1 MTNLKRGSVSVSK
14 EVSVSAEEFWTML
27 RDWPG
32 VKKWHPPV
40 DDPPFIGATLKEG
53 HDSRT
58 LPCTRLMH
66 FKGPDATSVAFEETL
81 LHADAEAKRIYYSFD
96 GFRDRMRNY
105 MASTTVDDLGNGR
118 AYVTCSSNFDI
129 PEGASVEDNQ
139 AFLAAIYENLVIK
152 GIEAAVKRDRSDG

>member
-1 MTNLKRGSVSVSK
+1 MTNLERGSVSVSR
-14 EVSVSAEEFWTML
+14 EVSVSAQEFWDML
-27 RDWPG
+27 RDWPA
-32 VKKWHPPV
+32 VQKWHPPV

-66 FKGPDATSVAFEETL
+66 FKSSNAAPAAFEETL
-81 LHADAEAKRIYYSFD
+81 LHADAEAKRIYYSFN

-105 MASTTVDDLGNGR
+105 LATTTVDDLGNGR
-118 AYVTCSSNFDI
+118 AYVTCASSFDV
-129 PEGASVEDNQ
+129 PEGASLEHNK

-152 GIEAAVKRDRSDG
+152 GIEAAVKRERSHG